1 MDAVLDMC
9 SRSCRENIREDQA
22 VKEALDTPFNK
33 IQKSAI
39 LTEMGKKIQA
49 RKAILPSTPVCMI
62 GMMMVSGYLF
72 RKVPENP
79 FAIRFLSRHGVKEKH
94 QPLYQ

>member
-39 LTEMGKKIQA
+39 LTEMG
-49 RKAILPSTPVCMI
+49 
-62 GMMMVSGYLF
+62 
-72 RKVPENP
+72 
-79 FAIRFLSRHGVKEKH
+79 
-94 QPLYQ
+94 